1 MSIRSGNSKPL
12 SIIQVKNENFGA
24 LTVACRFFFYPSQ
37 PAIGG
42 LVPTLRERAID
53 PPPTWNPGGRRTVG
67 GRNDI
72 IPGGTDRGVTAT
84 LFLIRHAAHVELG
97 RILSGRRRDV
107 ALSGEGLEQA
117 EIVADLLAVAPLAA
131 VYASPRERAYYT
143 ARAIAEPHGLKVE
156 IADGLDEIDFGDW
169 TGMGFDD
176 LEGDPGW
183 SEWNEARASARPPNG
198 ESMAEAVVR
207 AAAALDAIAAAHDG
221 ATIACV
227 SHCDIIRGLIAR
239 TLGLPLDNLLRFDID
254 PASVSR
260 LALGN
265 WGGRIMTVNER
276 LYQ

>member
-1 MSIRSGNSKPL
+1 
-12 SIIQVKNENFGA
+12 
-24 LTVACRFFFYPSQ
+24 
-37 PAIGG
+37 
-42 LVPTLRERAID
+42 
-53 PPPTWNPGGRRTVG
+53 
-67 GRNDI
+67 
-72 IPGGTDRGVTAT
+72 VTAT
-84 LFLIRHAAHVELG
+84 ILLIRHAAHVELG

-117 EIVADLLAVAPLAA
+117 EIVADLLAVEPLAA
-131 VYASPRERAYYT
+131 VYSSPRERAFYT
-143 ARAIAEPHGLKVE
+143 ARAIAEAHDLEVG
-156 IADGLDEIDFGDW
+156 IADGLDEVDFGDW
-169 TGMGFDD
+169 TGMRFDE
-176 LEGDPGW
+176 LEGDSAW
-183 SEWNEARASARPPNG
+183 SDWNEGRGTARPPNG
-198 ESMAEAVVR
+198 ESMVEAVER
-207 AAAALDAIAAAHDG
+207 SAAALDAIAAGHDG